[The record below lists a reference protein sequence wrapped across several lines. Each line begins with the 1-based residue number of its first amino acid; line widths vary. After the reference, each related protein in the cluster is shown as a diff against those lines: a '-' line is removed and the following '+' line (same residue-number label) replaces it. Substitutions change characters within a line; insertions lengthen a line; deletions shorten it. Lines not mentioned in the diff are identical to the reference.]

1 MTMDHRNRLPAYSGC
16 VGSLPD
22 AELVV
27 AFLNTLD
34 EEDHT
39 DVLDDPALWLAWL
52 TEHDGPPDTGAADA
66 AVADPATLDA
76 EFARSHRD
84 ALRTAVTDRAGELP
98 AAAVRVRLD
107 AGTPVLDAADPV
119 GRVLAAAVRLAVA
132 GEWDRVKICPADDC
146 RWAFYD
152 RSRNHS
158 RTWCSME
165 MCGNRAKARQWR
177 QRRRR

>member
-1 MTMDHRNRLPAYSGC
+1 MPVTVDHRNRLPAYSGC

-39 DVLDDPALWLAWL
+39 DVLDDAALWLAWL
-52 TEHDGPPDTGAADA
+52 TEHDGPTDTADV
-66 AVADPATLDA
+66 AVAEL
-76 EFARSHRD
+76 ARPHRD
-84 ALRTAVTDRAGELP
+84 ALRAAVADRAGELP
-98 AAAVRVRLD
+98 AVAVRVRLD
-107 AGTPVLDAADPV
+107 AGTPVLDADDPV

-132 GEWDRVKICPADDC
+132 GEWERVKICPADHC

-165 MCGNRAKARQWR
+165 MCGNRAKAREW
-177 QRRRR
+177 RRRRR